1 MIGGIEVIDFHGHAG
16 LWDGVGMVDDVDTMV
31 AAMDA
36 VGVDRSC
43 VFGIFHLDGRRGNDR
58 AAAII
63 AARPERFIGFAYVS
77 PLMPDSML
85 DELTRAVDRL
95 GFRALKLYAPH
106 TPYKISD
113 REWDPIYDFADARGL
128 AVLHHTDERCSPA
141 HLAEAARRFPN
152 ARFVAAHSGNT
163 PPARKLAIAAARELP
178 NYYLETASTYRT
190 PGVTEELVAG
200 AGAERVVF
208 GSDTPLMDPR
218 SQIGKII
225 TADISDAA
233 KRLILGENARLLLGL
248 VGGRGL
254 TLTPRPPLV
263 REVGWPGV
271 WIADLRRTRWGEGEY
286 RTPLW
291 PPRYAGGRGFRRGR
305 GEGAHKGRP
314 YRIGGRGDGRCH
326 DAAWRCYHCPALRHL
341 GAWRRRYAAPM
352 GHCRL

>member
-16 LWDGVGMVDDVDTMV
+16 LWDGTGMVDDVDRMV

-77 PLMPDSML
+77 PLATDTML
-85 DELTRAVDRL
+85 DELTRAIDRL
-95 GFRALKLYAPH
+95 GFRALKLYAPY

-113 REWDPIYDFADARGL
+113 REWDPIYAFADARGL
-128 AVLHHTDERCSPA
+128 AVLHHTDERCSPG
-141 HLAEAARRFPN
+141 HLAAAARRFPN

-218 SQIGKII
+218 PQIGKII

-233 KRLILGENARLLLGL
+233 KRLILGENARRLL
-248 VGGRGL
+248 
-254 TLTPRPPLV
+254 
-263 REVGWPGV
+263 
-271 WIADLRRTRWGEGEY
+271 DL
-286 RTPLW
+286 
-291 PPRYAGGRGFRRGR
+291 
-305 GEGAHKGRP
+305 
-314 YRIGGRGDGRCH
+314 
-326 DAAWRCYHCPALRHL
+326 
-341 GAWRRRYAAPM
+341 
-352 GHCRL
+352 

>member
-16 LWDGVGMVDDVDTMV
+16 LWDGTGMVDDVDRMV

-43 VFGIFHLDGRRGNDR
+43 IFGIFHLDGRRGNDR
-58 AAAII
+58 TAAMI

-77 PLMPDSML
+77 PLMTDTML
-85 DELTRAVDRL
+85 DELTRAIDRL
-95 GFRALKLYAPH
+95 GFRALKLYAPY
-106 TPYKISD
+106 TTYKISD
-113 REWDPIYDFADARGL
+113 PQWDPIYAFADARGL

-178 NYYLETASTYRT
+178 NYYLETASTFRT

-218 SQIGKII
+218 PQIGKII

-233 KRLILGENARLLLGL
+233 KRLILGENARRLLEL
-248 VGGRGL
+248 
-254 TLTPRPPLV
+254 
-263 REVGWPGV
+263 
-271 WIADLRRTRWGEGEY
+271 
-286 RTPLW
+286 
-291 PPRYAGGRGFRRGR
+291 
-305 GEGAHKGRP
+305 
-314 YRIGGRGDGRCH
+314 
-326 DAAWRCYHCPALRHL
+326 
-341 GAWRRRYAAPM
+341 
-352 GHCRL
+352 